1 MWKTFTMQWIKLIH
15 HFFSIALLQNRSD
28 WLIRNNWR
36 PSVCP
41 FAEKCAHVYLFFCA
55 KTQIMQK
62 RFLENLKSSYI
73 LSVGSTN
80 CIWRPPKFRFSKSAC
95 VGGLLNH
102 WPSIYGSSEVCVFLC
117 PFHSFAKRSKLRQAR
132 KGLFITWITLF
143 LNLLLRRRCLRT
155 HSHLEKMN
163 CLRTTTWRMMKIA
176 KKKP

>member
-95 VGGLLNH
+95 VGAS
-102 WPSIYGSSEVCVFLC
+102 SIIDRQFTARVKFAYFCVLFIALRRGRNCGKQEKGSSSRELRSSWIYF
-117 PFHSFAKRSKLRQAR
+117 FAVVVYVRIRILR
-132 KGLFITWITLF
+132 KWIAWGR
-143 LNLLLRRRCLRT
+143 LRDGW
-155 HSHLEKMN
+155 
-163 CLRTTTWRMMKIA
+163 WR
-176 KKKP
+176 